1 MRLRADRRGMRWN
14 PHRTPAGVT
23 DGYRSCG
30 RTASRCARAVP
41 RRTPGQRE
49 RASAFESIVMEH
61 INSGERHLIV
71 DFSRLDFISSVGLRV
86 ALLATRALQ
95 ASQGRIVL
103 CAMRKHIEEV
113 FRISG
118 FDRII
123 VIKESRQA
131 ALDVFA

>member
-1 MRLRADRRGMRWN
+1 MDIE
-14 PHRTPAGVT
+14 V
-23 DGYRSCG
+23 
-30 RTASRCARAVP
+30 VE
-41 RRTPGQRE
+41 E
-49 RASAFESIVMEH
+49 RHHDVLVLLPIGHLDSGNASAFESIVMEH

-71 DFSRLDFISSVGLRV
+71 DFSRLYFISSAGLRV

-123 VIKESRQA
+123 VIKESRQS

>member
-1 MRLRADRRGMRWN
+1 
-14 PHRTPAGVT
+14 
-23 DGYRSCG
+23 
-30 RTASRCARAVP
+30 
-41 RRTPGQRE
+41 
-49 RASAFESIVMEH
+49 MEH

-71 DFSRLDFISSVGLRV
+71 DFSRLDFISSAGLRV

-123 VIKESRQA
+123 VIKESCQA